1 MSWRVGNFTSV
12 KTSRFWWGWAALAL
26 LGASAAAGFELKS
39 RILGPYGHD
48 EALDFMGVI
57 TAFLT
62 TTAAIVMGLLINA
75 AKSFVDTTADHWAM
89 YAAQLLR
96 LDQCLRNFGPETEPM
111 RRELQS
117 FTAAVLANTWRTEPA
132 PHGVRYPE
140 VRTMTRERA
149 SLVLSDTLND
159 VKMAIL
165 RLRPTDPV
173 SMKMAADCFDQ
184 YQEFAR
190 ARWSLLLGPQKSVP
204 SAFLRVLVFW
214 LMIIFI
220 CFGLRA
226 PTSPIAIV
234 MIGLS
239 ATTLSS
245 MLFTI
250 VDMVNPYDGIYDIS
264 SDTMHDVLG
273 VMQTHN
279 PDSADAAG
287 RQSMEPESLT

>member
-1 MSWRVGNFTSV
+1 M
-12 KTSRFWWGWAALAL
+12 KTSRFWWGWTALTL
-26 LGASAAAGFELKS
+26 LCASAAVGFALKS
-39 RILGPYGHD
+39 RVLGSHGHD
-48 EALDFMGVI
+48 EALDFISVI

-62 TTAAIVMGLLINA
+62 TTAAIVMGLLING

-96 LDQCLRNFGPETEPM
+96 LDQCLRNYGPETEPM
-111 RRELQS
+111 RRKLQS
-117 FTAAVLANTWRTEPA
+117 FTAAVIANTWRTESGPTA
-132 PHGVRYPE
+132 IGYPE
-140 VRTMTRERA
+140 VRSMSRERA
-149 SLVLSDTLND
+149 SLVLSDILND
-159 VKMAIL
+159 VKIAIL
-165 RLRPTDPV
+165 RLQSTDPV
-173 SMKMAADCFDQ
+173 SIKLAADCFEQ

-190 ARWSLLLGPQKSVP
+190 ARWSLLLGPRNSVP

-226 PTSPIAIV
+226 PASSIAVI

-245 MLFTI
+245 MLFTV

-264 SDTMHDVLG
+264 SSPMRDVLG
-273 VMQTHN
+273 VMTSRN
-279 PDSADAAG
+279 PPANGSA
-287 RQSMEPESLT
+287 RLLTRED